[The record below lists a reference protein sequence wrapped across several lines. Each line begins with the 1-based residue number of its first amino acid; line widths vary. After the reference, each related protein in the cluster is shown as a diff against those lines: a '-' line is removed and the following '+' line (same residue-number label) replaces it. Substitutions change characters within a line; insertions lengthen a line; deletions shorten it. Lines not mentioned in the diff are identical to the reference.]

1 MVVVCC
7 TSCVELEY
15 WFGISAQEE
24 QAIYSRTV
32 SFMGDLYWSS
42 LANSLMDYDWCKLMK
57 RNRFRHGITV
67 L

>member
-7 TSCVELEY
+7 VEC
-15 WFGISAQEE
+15 WFLVQVLKLNRT
-24 QAIYSRTV
+24 IYSRTV
-32 SFMGDLYWSS
+32 SFMGDLYWLS

-57 RNRFRHGITV
+57 RNRFWHGITV